1 MTIQTLSQRLLCA
14 FAGLLLQQLKTQ
26 FVRRVQCPPGSLTS
40 IDARRSTRL
49 CNHLLRRLSG
59 PTGTHPYFF
68 LRTRD
73 PAFRMFSFLV
83 CSHEVRSGCF
93 RMNSFS
99 RVFPRST
106 QLSRCGN
113 ISPLLFF
120 FLLSQLDLL
129 ESSFAKRS
137 GNASLVGA
145 GQAPSDGYLPFA
157 TGVDIKRSL
166 RGLRTQVE
174 I

>member
-49 CNHLLRRLSG
+49 CNHLLLRLSG

-73 PAFRMFSFLV
+73 PAFPLFSFLV

-113 ISPLLFF
+113 ISPLFF
-120 FLLSQLDLL
+120 FLVDPDGELIREEIRKCQSRRSW
-129 ESSFAKRS
+129 SSAF
-137 GNASLVGA
+137 
-145 GQAPSDGYLPFA
+145 
-157 TGVDIKRSL
+157 
-166 RGLRTQVE
+166 
-174 I
+174 